1 MFALIMNA
9 TIIPKMSS
17 IPDINFKHV
26 VLNIYIYGNMW
37 CC

>member
-17 IPDINFKHV
+17 IPNTKFEHV
-26 VLNIYIYGNMW
+26 VSNIYVYGNMW